1 MKTNYILLLLT
12 ATLFTA
18 CNDDGDDDNNDNNPP
33 VSQEPSFS
41 GTVTDVVNGP
51 SSEFSA
57 DVIEVLHDTLTDRL
71 YVNLEDNDGTL
82 ISLTIATAAAG
93 TYNFSPQTDSE
104 AYLSECTSVSEIVN
118 TKPNDDDLSAETAGT
133 VTVNSYDE
141 DEGKLSLTISALSFY
156 EVSTG
161 VDDDVESLSL
171 TDASLTNADVI
182 KTAVGL
188 NYLAQPDID
197 CLVNGSLF
205 DSFLVSAG
213 SEFNE
218 TISAFGDL
226 GQVAV
231 VIPFNPVAGEYVL
244 TSDPTDEYRMGYNV
258 NDQASFQASSGTLVL
273 EESCDGY
280 FHGTFEGEVEIAT
293 GTRSI
298 TQGRFTFVID

>member
-1 MKTNYILLLLT
+1 MKTNYILLVLT

-18 CNDDGDDDNNDNNPP
+18 CNDDSDDDNNDNNPP
-33 VSQEPSFS
+33 ANQDPSFS

-82 ISLTIATAAAG
+82 ISFTIASAEVSAYT
-93 TYNFSPQTDSE
+93 FSPISDNE
-104 AYLSECTSVSEIVN
+104 AYLSQCTSVSEMVN

-133 VTVNSYDE
+133 VTVDSYNEE
-141 DEGKLSLTISALSFY
+141 DGKLSLTISSLTFY
-156 EVSTG
+156 EVNSG
-161 VDDDVESLSL
+161 VDDDVASISL
-171 TDASLTNADVI
+171 TAANLVNADVT

-188 NYLAQPDID
+188 NYLDEPDID
-197 CLVNGSLF
+197 CLVNGNLF

-218 TISAFGDL
+218 TISAFGIL
-226 GQVAV
+226 GQIAV
-231 VIPFNPVAGEYVL
+231 VIPFDPVAGEYVL
-244 TSDPTDEYRMGYNV
+244 TANPTDEYRLAYNT

-273 EESCDGY
+273 TETCDGY

-293 GTRSI
+293 GSRTI
-298 TQGRFTFVID
+298 TQGRFAFVVD